1 MGSSQIG
8 IFYEEHSQCSASPA
22 LSGSPDPRL
31 QSAEDDTER
40 RNKTTGVVTNHVPT
54 LHYVSYFQVP
64 YICALYPKYFPSLH
78 TDLINVCSQYPYEE
92 CVTAAVETKKLGH
105 QVATRLTWGDTE
117 RLGKNWEQNA
127 DPKAPRP
134 PPSYRESTS
143 GERQFYKLA
152 AYNTFLKHTWLNV
165 LKIANVDKPVLFPNK
180 WRRV

>member
-8 IFYEEHSQCSASPA
+8 IFYDEHSQCSASPA

-105 QVATRLTWGDTE
+105 QVATRLT
-117 RLGKNWEQNA
+117 
-127 DPKAPRP
+127 
-134 PPSYRESTS
+134 
-143 GERQFYKLA
+143 
-152 AYNTFLKHTWLNV
+152 
-165 LKIANVDKPVLFPNK
+165 
-180 WRRV
+180 

>member
-1 MGSSQIG
+1 MLGFTSSVRVSWSTFAIG
-8 IFYEEHSQCSASPA
+8 W
-22 LSGSPDPRL
+22 
-31 QSAEDDTER
+31 R
-40 RNKTTGVVTNHVPT
+40 RHRKKKQNHRSSNKSRTNTSLRVLFSIT
-54 LHYVSYFQVP
+54 L
-64 YICALYPKYFPSLH
+64 CALYPKYFPSLH

-152 AYNTFLKHTWLNV
+152 AYNIFLKHNWLNV